1 MIFNV
6 AIVEDSP
13 EEMQRLTTFFERYE
27 SENPGTEFKIST
39 FSDGDEICE
48 NFQCRYDVILMDIQM
63 KRLDGMKAAE
73 YLRKFDDSVE
83 IIFVTNCTQYAIS
96 GYKVRAFNYILKP
109 MTYAVFSAEVKRFTG
124 SIAKKRE
131 EYILI
136 SMRNNSVRLA
146 LVDIIYVESVKHKII
161 FHTKDAEYEI
171 FGTMRDYES
180 RLEKNNFFRCN
191 SGYLINLMMV
201 NGVKDDMVNV
211 GGYELKIS
219 RPRKKQFMER
229 LAGFYCE
236 G

>member
-1 MIFNV
+1 MTFNV

-13 EEMQRLTTFFERYE
+13 EEMERLTAYFKRYE
-27 SENPGTEFKIST
+27 SENPDDEFKLTT
-39 FSDGDEICE
+39 FTDGDEICE

-63 KRLDGMKAAE
+63 KRLNGMKAAE
-73 YLRKFDDSVE
+73 YLRRFDDRVE
-83 IIFVTNCTQYAIS
+83 IIFVTNCTQYAIG
-96 GYKVRAFNYILKP
+96 GYKVHALNYILKP

-124 SIAKKRE
+124 AIAKKKE

-136 SMRNNSVRLA
+136 SMRNSTVRLA
-146 LVDIIYVESVKHKII
+146 LAEILYVESVKHKII
-161 FHTKDAEYEI
+161 FHTKDTEYEI

-180 RLEKNNFFRCN
+180 RLENNNFFRCN

-201 NGVKDDMVNV
+201 SGVKDDMVNV

-229 LAGFYCE
+229 LAGFYC
-236 G
+236 GG

>member
-1 MIFNV
+1 MVFNV

-13 EEMQRLTTFFERYE
+13 EEMQRLAAYFKRYE
-27 SENPGTEFKIST
+27 SENPDVGFKISKFT
-39 FSDGDEICE
+39 DGDEICE
-48 NFQCRYDVILMDIQM
+48 NYQCSYDVILMDIQM

-73 YLRKFDDSVE
+73 YLRNFDDRVE
-83 IIFVTNCTQYAIS
+83 IIFVTNCTQYAIG
-96 GYKVRAFNYILKP
+96 GYKVHAFNYILKP
-109 MTYAVFSAEVKRFTG
+109 MTYAVFSAEVKRFTA
-124 SIAKKRE
+124 SIAKKKE

-146 LVDIIYVESVKHKII
+146 LSEIIYVESVKHKII
-161 FHTKDAEYEI
+161 FHTKDVEYEI

-201 NGVKDDMVNV
+201 KGVKDDMVNV
-211 GGYELKIS
+211 GGHELKIS

-229 LAGFYCE
+229 LAGFYC
-236 G
+236 GG